1 MEAPSAGWNLLTH
14 ATFSARNHPKG
25 TSMEHAANDNAVYG
39 RGVQIFAAGDNC
51 CAVCAPAILCEKE
64 IESAAARGEPRGS
77 ILTWRSRT
85 AQPRPCPYDGGR
97 LHWLLV
103 RQLKR

>member
-1 MEAPSAGWNLLTH
+1 
-14 ATFSARNHPKG
+14 
-25 TSMEHAANDNAVYG
+25 MEHSVNDNAVYG
-39 RGVQIFAAGDNC
+39 RGVQIFAAADNC